1 MHKYDYTS
9 SRVNSHAMLW
19 ISPITQWG
27 RARGSFLW
35 YMAGG
40 SMGTGAP
47 SMQLASKTRLYSCSS
62 KLCWTWPRS
71 HSASPW
77 SYRLPASEKRA
88 ICSHQIK
95 GVSGLETQRM
105 QWLAQKG
112 TMISYG
118 PRTLC
123 TEPLLSSLNHTK
135 CGGRLKTEKKKKS
148 MEETKRFG
156 HKSNLCQWQEQWD

>member
-1 MHKYDYTS
+1 
-9 SRVNSHAMLW
+9 
-19 ISPITQWG
+19 
-27 RARGSFLW
+27 
-35 YMAGG
+35 
-40 SMGTGAP
+40 MGTGAP

-62 KLCWTWPRS
+62 QLCWTWPRS

-135 CGGRLKTEKKKKS
+135 CGGRLKTEKKKKIHGRNKTFWTQVQS
-148 MEETKRFG
+148 LSVTRTVG
-156 HKSNLCQWQEQWD
+156 PSAPSASL

>member
-1 MHKYDYTS
+1 
-9 SRVNSHAMLW
+9 
-19 ISPITQWG
+19 
-27 RARGSFLW
+27 
-35 YMAGG
+35 
-40 SMGTGAP
+40 MGTGAP

-62 KLCWTWPRS
+62 QLCWTWPRS

-135 CGGRLKTEKKKKS
+135 CGGRLKTEKKKNPWKKQNVLDTSPIFVSDKNSGTKCTLSKS
-148 MEETKRFG
+148 VDDTK
-156 HKSNLCQWQEQWD
+156 LCVSLGDLPGA